1 MKRQLMIVEDCFSKY
16 MVTKQIF
23 SCSLHMPV
31 KEIPL
36 CSHEM
41 ARQAASAAD
50 RVIVAPKGG
59 AEELL
64 AQMRK
69 QNVNRRNTEVTL
81 ILLEQE

>member
-16 MVTKQIF
+16 MVAKQIF

-31 KEIPL
+31 KEL
-36 CSHEM
+36 CSCTH
-41 ARQAASAAD
+41 AAAAQAASAAD
-50 RVIVAPKGG
+50 RVIFAPKGG

-64 AQMRK
+64 LQMRR

-81 ILLEQE
+81 VLIEQE